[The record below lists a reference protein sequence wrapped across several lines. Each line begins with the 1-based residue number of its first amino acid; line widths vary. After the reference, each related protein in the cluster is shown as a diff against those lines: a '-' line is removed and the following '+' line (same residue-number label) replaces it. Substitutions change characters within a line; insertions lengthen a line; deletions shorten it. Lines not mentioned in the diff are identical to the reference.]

1 MSKTL
6 QFRRGSTSLINTFA
20 GSDGELFV
28 DTSKATVVVMNGVVL
43 GGTPLATES
52 FVTAA
57 LLRASTTATL
67 GTVRI
72 DGTSIVISSG
82 TISVPTA
89 SSSQAGIFRVDGT
102 SVVVSSG
109 VISVTRNF
117 TTSFAVSGT
126 VVMSSPFTFRN
137 RLINGNFQFWQ
148 RGVSTSTTGTYLADR
163 WIASNIS
170 QQNRSTDSPDARF
183 PYSLEFGNTTATY
196 PLIAQ
201 RLEPEIAAGLVSSD
215 LTISFWAKNT
225 SGNAQLYVE
234 LAYPQTTSVY
244 TSTMVQISSTPGA
257 FLANP
262 PTVSSWGFY
271 SYTWTSAVMTTAL
284 AQGLEVR
291 IVRDNTA
298 PSTTRV
304 TGVQLESGGAA
315 TPFELLPTQ
324 VGRAQCLRYFQKY
337 PDTSVASVGGA
348 YLMLNPILNGAN
360 RVPLP
365 LLPVPMRATPVV
377 YTYATNGISGYLT
390 EFSSGS
396 HQQISGVNGSAG
408 YGVSKYTDPQG
419 GGYVQFVSNPANP
432 VLLIAS
438 YDAEL

>member
-6 QFRRGSTSLINTFA
+6 QFRRGSTTLLNTFA

-28 DTSKATVVVMNGVVL
+28 DTSKATVVVMDGSTL
-43 GGTPLATES
+43 GGTPLATEY

-67 GTVRI
+67 GTVKV

-89 SSSQAGIFRVDGT
+89 TTSAAGIFRIDGT

-126 VVMSSPFTFRN
+126 VVMSSPFMFRN

-148 RGVSTSTTGTYLADR
+148 RGTTTATTGTYLADR
-163 WIASNIS
+163 WIAQNIS
-170 QQNRSTDSPDARF
+170 THLQSTDTPNAAF
-183 PYSLEFGNTTATY
+183 PFSVEFGNTVATY
-196 PLIAQ
+196 PYIAQ
-201 RLEPEIAAGLVSSD
+201 RLEPIEAASLVSSD

-225 SGNAQLYVE
+225 SGNATLYVE

-244 TSTMVQISSTPGA
+244 TSTMINAGLASIT
-257 FLANP
+257 LANP
-262 PTVSSWGFY
+262 PTVSSWGY
-271 SYTWTSAVMTTAL
+271 YTYTWSSSIMTTAF

-304 TGVQLESGGAA
+304 TGIQLESGTAQA
-315 TPFELLPTQ
+315 TPFERLPVQ
-324 VGRAQCLRYFQKY
+324 QQLALCQRYFE
-337 PDTSVASVGGA
+337 SSGNGGA
-348 YLMLNPILNGAN
+348 AS
-360 RVPLP
+360 
-365 LLPVPMRATPVV
+365 
-377 YTYATNGISGYLT
+377 TNFSGNVN
-390 EFSSGS
+390 SGS
-396 HQQISGVNGSAG
+396 IYYAQAKFQVAKRVGIPVITNIHQGTSGFPSTASTANNIDAYGFLNYRTANATVNGG
-408 YGVSKYTDPQG
+408 YFQDIWY
-419 GGYVQFVSNPANP
+419 AN
-432 VLLIAS
+432 
-438 YDAEL
+438 AEL

>member
-6 QFRRGSTSLINTFA
+6 QFRRGSTTLINTFA

-28 DTSKATVVVMNGVVL
+28 DTSKATVVVMDGSTL
-43 GGTPLATES
+43 GGTPLATEY

-57 LLRASTTATL
+57 LLRASTTSQL

-137 RLINGNFQFWQ
+137 RLINGNFQYWQ
-148 RGVSTSTTGTYLADR
+148 RGTTTATTGTYLADR

-183 PYSLEFGNTTATY
+183 PYSIEFGNTTATY

-201 RLEPEIAAGLVSSD
+201 RLEPEIAASLVSSD

-225 SGNAQLYVE
+225 SGNAAIYAEIL
-234 LAYPQTTSVY
+234 YPQTTSVY
-244 TSTMVQISSTPGA
+244 TSTMINVAGTG

-262 PTVSSWGFY
+262 PTVSSWSFY
-271 SYTWTSAVMTTAL
+271 TYTWSSSLLTTAF

-291 IVRDNTA
+291 IVRDNSN

-304 TGVQLESGGAA
+304 TGIQLESGGAA
-315 TPFELLPTQ
+315 TPFELLPLQ
-324 VGRAQCLRYFQKY
+324 QQLANCQRFFELVGGTTGTWQGAYYHQRYKITKRAQPVIGLFNG
-337 PDTSVASVGGA
+337 SVS
-348 YLMLNPILNGAN
+348 GAN
-360 RVPLP
+360 SDVGLDPTNSFRLP
-365 LLPVPMRATPVV
+365 GSVLASGASD
-377 YTYATNGISGYLT
+377 YT
-390 EFSSGS
+390 FS
-396 HQQISGVNGSAG
+396 
-408 YGVSKYTDPQG
+408 
-419 GGYVQFVSNPANP
+419 AN
-432 VLLIAS
+432 S
-438 YDAEL
+438 EL

>member
-6 QFRRGSTSLINTFA
+6 QFRRGSTTLINTFA

-43 GGTPLATES
+43 GGSPLATET
-52 FVTAA
+52 FVTSA
-57 LLRASTTATL
+57 LARVATSATL
-67 GTVRI
+67 GTVKI
-72 DGTSIVISSG
+72 DTTSIVISSG
-82 TISVPTA
+82 TISVPVGTTA
-89 SSSQAGIFRVDGT
+89 VTGILRPDGT

-137 RLINGNFQFWQ
+137 RLINGNFQYWQ
-148 RGVSTSTTGTYLADR
+148 RGTTTSTSGTYLADR

-170 QQNRSTDSPDARF
+170 TQLRTTDSPDARF
-183 PYSLEFGNTTATY
+183 PYSIEFGNTIATY

-244 TSTMVQISSTPGA
+244 TSTMIQISGTAGA

-315 TPFELLPTQ
+315 TPFELLPLQ
-324 VGRAQCLRYFQKY
+324 QQLALCQRYFEL
-337 PDTSVASVGGA
+337 VGGTTGTWQGA
-348 YLMLNPILNGAN
+348 YHHQRYKVTKRTTPTLALFNGSLSGAN
-360 RVPLP
+360 FDAGVDTTNSFRLP
-365 LLPVPMRATPVV
+365 STLAASGAAD
-377 YTYATNGISGYLT
+377 YT
-390 EFSSGS
+390 
-396 HQQISGVNGSAG
+396 
-408 YGVSKYTDPQG
+408 
-419 GGYVQFVSNPANP
+419 
-432 VLLIAS
+432 IAS
-438 YDAEL
+438 AAEL

>member
-6 QFRRGSTSLINTFA
+6 QFRRGSTTLINTLA

-43 GGTPLATES
+43 GGSPLATET
-52 FVTAA
+52 FVTSA
-57 LLRASTTATL
+57 LARVATSATL

-72 DGTSIVISSG
+72 DTTSIVISSG
-82 TISVPTA
+82 TISVPVATTA
-89 SSSQAGIFRVDGT
+89 VTGILRPDGT

-137 RLINGNFQFWQ
+137 RLINGNFQYWQ
-148 RGVSTSTTGTYLADR
+148 RGTTTSTTGTYLADR
-163 WIASNIS
+163 WIATNIS

-183 PYSLEFGNTTATY
+183 PFSVEFGNTTATY
-196 PLIAQ
+196 PILAQ

-225 SGNAQLYVE
+225 SGNAAIYAEILH
-234 LAYPQTTSVY
+234 PQTTSVY
-244 TSTMVQISSTPGA
+244 TSTMINVAGTG

-262 PTVSSWGFY
+262 PTVSSWSFY
-271 SYTWTSAVMTTAL
+271 TYTWSSSQLTTAF
-284 AQGLEVR
+284 AQGLELR
-291 IVRDNTA
+291 IVRDNSN

-315 TPFELLPTQ
+315 TPFELLPLQ
-324 VGRAQCLRYFQKY
+324 QQLALCQRYFQILVTK
-337 PDTSVASVGGA
+337 ASD
-348 YLMLNPILNGAN
+348 NGIPVT
-360 RVPLP
+360 RSSTTICQIPFY
-365 LLPVPMRATPVV
+365 LPVSMRARPVISVDVAGTRIVGYDTAFNTPTV
-377 YTYATNGISGYLT
+377 
-390 EFSSGS
+390 
-396 HQQISGVNGSAG
+396 VNGSAI
-408 YGVSKYTDPQG
+408 SLFT
-419 GGYVQFVSNPANP
+419 NPSGN
-432 VLLIAS
+432 LLDVAITHGSLLGTLVHTSFDTLGCTVDLTVA
-438 YDAEL
+438 AEL

>member
-6 QFRRGSTSLINTFA
+6 QFRRGSTGLIATFA

-28 DTSKATVVVMNGVVL
+28 DTSKATVVVMDGSTL
-43 GGTPLATES
+43 GGTPLATEY

-67 GTVRI
+67 GTVKI

-89 SSSQAGIFRVDGT
+89 TTSTAGIFRIDGT

-148 RGVSTSTTGTYLADR
+148 RGTTTATTGTYLADR
-163 WIASNIS
+163 WIATNIS

-183 PYSLEFGNTTATY
+183 PYSIEFGNTTATY
-196 PLIAQ
+196 PILAQ
-201 RLEPEIAAGLVSSD
+201 RLEPEIAASLVSSD

-225 SGNAQLYVE
+225 SGNAAIYAEIL
-234 LAYPQTTSVY
+234 YPQTTSVY
-244 TSTMVQISSTPGA
+244 TSTMINVAGTG

-262 PTVSSWGFY
+262 PTVSSWSFY
-271 SYTWTSAVMTTAL
+271 TYTWSSSQLTTAF
-284 AQGLEVR
+284 AQGLELR
-291 IVRDNTA
+291 IVRDNSN

-304 TGVQLESGGAA
+304 TGIQLESGGAA
-315 TPFELLPTQ
+315 TPFELLPLQ
-324 VGRAQCLRYFQKY
+324 QQQALCYRFAQPITNLYGNEYTTTLSTF
-337 PDTSVASVGGA
+337 GG
-348 YLMLNPILNGAN
+348 
-360 RVPLP
+360 
-365 LLPVPMRATPVV
+365 LLPVPMRTTPTTNTVNISSLALAGVGAAASLASFTVNTATPNYVRFQV
-377 YTYATNGISGYLT
+377 SHAAAGAIGVTAEPTLT
-390 EFSSGS
+390 G
-396 HQQISGVNGSAG
+396 
-408 YGVSKYTDPQG
+408 
-419 GGYVQFVSNPANP
+419 
-432 VLLIAS
+432 LLT
-438 YDAEL
+438 AEL